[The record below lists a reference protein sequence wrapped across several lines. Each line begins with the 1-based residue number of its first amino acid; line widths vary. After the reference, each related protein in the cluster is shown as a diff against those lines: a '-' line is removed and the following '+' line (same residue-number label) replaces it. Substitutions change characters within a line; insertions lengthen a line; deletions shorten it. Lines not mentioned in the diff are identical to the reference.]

1 MVPDRDV
8 RVLQSGRQED
18 TEEMEQV
25 HGARG
30 EYVESIKFAPVSR
43 YVL

>member
-1 MVPDRDV
+1 MVPDREL

-18 TEEMEQV
+18 REEMEQV
-25 HGARG
+25 QGSRD

-43 YVL
+43 KVL